1 MIQKFGILFSC
12 TATFDANN
20 DRESTTNTCTI
31 GPQQNGV
38 GFDSHRVYTTNLKYI
53 SFSFA
58 TDAAK
63 ATAHRDIQS
72 HGINQQRLWQ
82 YNTSPSS
89 SARYR

>member
-1 MIQKFGILFSC
+1 LEFFSVAQQRW
-12 TATFDANN
+12 TPITIGKVPRTPA
-20 DRESTTNTCTI
+20 RI
-31 GPQQNGV
+31 GPQQYGV

-72 HGINQQRLWQ
+72 HSINQQRLWQ

-89 SARYR
+89 SARYG